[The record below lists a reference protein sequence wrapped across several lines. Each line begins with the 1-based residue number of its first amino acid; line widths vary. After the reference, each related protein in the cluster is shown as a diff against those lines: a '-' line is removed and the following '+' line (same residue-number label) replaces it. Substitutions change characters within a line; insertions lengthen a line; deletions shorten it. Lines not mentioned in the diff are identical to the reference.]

1 MSDSMRGSKRGQ
13 KRRQDRFKALTLPH
27 LDMLLGIARRR
38 MNDTALAEDLVQDTY
53 MRAWE
58 AFDGLVDEAQ
68 VRAWLVRILQ
78 RVTSDHYRT
87 HLRRQT
93 LLAVTRLEDEHSE
106 ILASHQEDP
115 LEALISRYS
124 DERVEHA
131 LMQLPRE
138 FMEALELHD
147 IEGFKYREVAE
158 IMEVPLGTVMSRI
171 ARGRRLLAALMLKDR
186 RAWDLDSTQTADA
199 NAHSSRIQNHDPGR

>member
-1 MSDSMRGSKRGQ
+1 MQASKRAQ
-13 KRRQDRFKALTLPH
+13 RRRQERFKALTLPH
-27 LDMLLGIARRR
+27 LDVLLGIARRR
-38 MNDTALAEDLVQDTY
+38 LNDTPLAEDLVQDTY

-58 AFDGLVDEAQ
+58 AFDSLVDEAQ
-68 VRAWLVRILQ
+68 VRGWLVRILQ

-93 LLAVTRLEDEHSE
+93 LLPVTRLEDEHSE

-115 LEALISRYS
+115 LEVLISRYS
-124 DERVEHA
+124 DERVEDA
-131 LMQLPRE
+131 LMQLPRD
-138 FMEALELHD
+138 FAQALELHD

-171 ARGRRLLAALMLKDR
+171 ARGRRLLAALILKDR
-186 RAWDLDSTQTADA
+186 RAWDLNPTQTADA
-199 NAHSSRIQNHDPGR
+199 NSHSSRIQNHDPGR

>member
-1 MSDSMRGSKRGQ
+1 MLREPNDVSDSMRWSKRGE
-13 KRRQDRFKALTLPH
+13 KRRQERFKALTLPH

-38 MNDTALAEDLVQDTY
+38 MSDTALAEDLVQDTY

-93 LLAVTRLEDEHSE
+93 LLAVTRLEHEHSE
-106 ILASHQEDP
+106 IPASHQEDP
-115 LEALISRYS
+115 LEVLISRYS
-124 DERVEHA
+124 DERVADA
-131 LMQLPRE
+131 LIQLPRE

-171 ARGRRLLAALMLKDR
+171 ARGRRLLAALILKDR
-186 RAWDLDSTQTADA
+186 RAWDLDPTQAADA
-199 NAHSSRIQNHDPGR
+199 NAHT